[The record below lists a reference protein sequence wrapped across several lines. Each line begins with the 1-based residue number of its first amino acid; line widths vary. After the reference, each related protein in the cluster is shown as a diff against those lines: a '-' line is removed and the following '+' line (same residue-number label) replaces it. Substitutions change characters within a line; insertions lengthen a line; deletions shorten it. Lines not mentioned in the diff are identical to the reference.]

1 MDQPLKKQAYP
12 RWYTLSD
19 AAERLALSVDALRR
33 QFERRARRA
42 SDGGIEANIDSV
54 RARKFGR
61 LWRVSFGQR
70 WVE

>member
-1 MDQPLKKQAYP
+1 MSKMPGQKVPL
-12 RWYTLSD
+12 RWFTLTE
-19 AAERLALSVDALRR
+19 AAERLSMSVDALRR
-33 QFERRARRA
+33 QIERRAKRA
-42 SDGGIEANIDSV
+42 PDGGTEANIDSV